1 MMRAHPLIQG
11 WLLALGIAGA
21 TVALLACAP
30 FAGHAPDE
38 AGDTPPI
45 TGRAYLDPVDRLAPY
60 TVQASITEV
69 ASASTIVLIDTVA
82 NITRGTTLT
91 DAVGKFTLSFGRSF
105 KPTVNRTYYL
115 EAVRGLG
122 DNGAGKSAARVRTIL
137 AYSSQGWTSL
147 SSSGSDMPVI
157 IDEATTALSTLANLK
172 GPSRVDPMHLIGTL
186 AAPFAG
192 VTGLSVSD
200 YDVAKGIVTAL
211 LGADND
217 PVAGIAYDPGPPV
230 ERIYMRSTGGG
241 SVLSIEPATA
251 SISPPDN
258 TVIIRGI
265 LFDTAGASSDA
276 DSATLTA
283 KNVILFN
290 NTATATVTG
299 VSADHQ
305 SIYAVVPPGA
315 ESGPI
320 TLRVNGQLY
329 GIPAY
334 AIWGTLNVD
343 VH

>member
-1 MMRAHPLIQG
+1 MNTTHPLIRG
-11 WLLALGIAGA
+11 WSLALGIAA
-21 TVALLACAP
+21 AVVAMLACAP

-45 TGRAYLDPVDRLAPY
+45 TGRAYLNPADKLSPY

-82 NITRGTTLT
+82 NITRGSTLT
-91 DAVGKFTLSFGRSF
+91 DAVGKFTLSFGRTF

-137 AYSSQGWTSL
+137 AYTSQGWTSIT
-147 SSSGSDMPVI
+147 STASNVPVV
-157 IDEATTALSTLANLK
+157 IDEGTTALSALANLK
-172 GPSRVDPMHLIGTL
+172 GPARVNPMHLIGAL
-186 AAPFAG
+186 ALPFNG
-192 VTGLSVSD
+192 VTGLSLSD
-200 YDVAKGIVTAL
+200 YNVARGIVTSL
-211 LGADND
+211 LKADND
-217 PVAGIAYDPGPPV
+217 PVAGIAYDPGPPS

-251 SISPPDN
+251 SITPPDN
-258 TVIIRGI
+258 TVTLRGI
-265 LFDTAGASSDA
+265 LFDTAGAASDA

-283 KNVILFN
+283 RNVILFN
-290 NTATATVTG
+290 NVATATVTG

-305 SIYAVVPPGA
+305 SLYAVVPPEA

-320 TLRVNGQLY
+320 TVKVNGQLY
-329 GIPAY
+329 GIPDY

-343 VH
+343 IH